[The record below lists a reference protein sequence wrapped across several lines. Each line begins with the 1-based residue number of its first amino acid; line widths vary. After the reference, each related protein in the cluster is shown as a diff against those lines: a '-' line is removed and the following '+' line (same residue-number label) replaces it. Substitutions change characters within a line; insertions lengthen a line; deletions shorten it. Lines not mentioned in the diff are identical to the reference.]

1 VPAPAP
7 APVPAPAPQPAPVA
21 APAPPPEPAVVEAH
35 PQRQTG
41 VAPAPAPPP
50 APVAPV
56 APQPAPQQPA
66 RDVVAVTESH
76 PDAQATGSV
85 LVHAGDSLW
94 SIAQDRLGTGA
105 TPQRVL
111 REVDRLWSLN
121 GLADPDVILAG
132 QHLRT

>member
-1 VPAPAP
+1 
-7 APVPAPAPQPAPVA
+7 
-21 APAPPPEPAVVEAH
+21 VVEAR

-41 VAPAPAPPP
+41 VAPAPAPQQP
-50 APVAPV
+50 AAP
-56 APQPAPQQPA
+56 AAQPAPQPQPQPP

-76 PDAQATGSV
+76 ATGSV
-85 LVHAGDSLW
+85 LVRAGDSLW
-94 SIAQDRLGTGA
+94 SIAQDRLGPGA

-121 GLADPDVILAG
+121 GLEDPDVILAG